1 MVAHAL
7 IFDLDGTV
15 WDSAGWFAS
24 ALAADN
30 PAELSLIRN
39 DLIEGC
45 NITALIR
52 KSNITRVRLLR
63 EAQRRNGAPPV
74 FDGMREAIQQLTER
88 GIPLAVVT
96 SLPGTLAVPMLEAC
110 DLATSFPVVVHAGT
124 CRVPKPHPASILKA
138 LALLNCNPSAKVFY
152 VGDRATDA
160 MAAERAGISAVWMRH
175 GYEQPPVDSGIK
187 TIGPAELMNL

>member
-74 FDGMREAIQQLTER
+74 FDGMREAIQQLIER

-110 DLATSFPVVVHAGT
+110 DLATSFPVVVHAGM
-124 CRVPKPHPASILKA
+124 CRVPKPHPASILKG
-138 LALLNCNPSAKVFY
+138 PSAAQLQSVRQG
-152 VGDRATDA
+152 VLCGGPSDRCNGGGTRWNQRRVDA
-160 MAAERAGISAVWMRH
+160 AR
-175 GYEQPPVDSGIK
+175 
-187 TIGPAELMNL
+187 L